1 MYTCR
6 MPVGTQIMFMHDQ
19 CNGLG
24 NFFGSVKHIHI
35 NCFGIVK
42 MRVLKTRTGVS
53 VTLYTYLSS
62 PRTACSLVHQ
72 RMGPFFE
79 RTVQSKAPARP
90 TAKASSKTGASPPDA
105 TGTRFR
111 LHVYRKRTRVKD
123 TAIDGRQHFHSK
135 KKKNKEDQTF
145 WNHPPENPEGV
156 LSQLS
161 AQKSCKSSN
170 TPIVNDPLM

>member
-135 KKKNKEDQTF
+135 KKKKQRGPNILESPSRKPRGRFESIKRSKK
-145 WNHPPENPEGV
+145 
-156 LSQLS
+156 L
-161 AQKSCKSSN
+161 QK
-170 TPIVNDPLM
+170 